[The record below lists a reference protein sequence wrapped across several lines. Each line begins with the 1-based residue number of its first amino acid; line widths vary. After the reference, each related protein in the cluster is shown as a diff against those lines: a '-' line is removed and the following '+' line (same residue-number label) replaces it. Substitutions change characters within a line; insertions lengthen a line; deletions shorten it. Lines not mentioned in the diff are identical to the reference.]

1 MSELT
6 GLNTLASPSD
16 VGSDGYTGPYIS
28 NNKFQ
33 TSVEFGEHEA
43 ANELA
48 YLSRMH
54 DTAYAHWEDRKHREA
69 ADRLYNER
77 AQQIVGRFP
86 HLAGNAVMYGN
97 YAKRQFED
105 AATYATFGLPGLV
118 YWGAVNM
125 YNENKML
132 NGTYLKKERDAV
144 LQLYSRDPE
153 ASKYE
158 KWAYGK
164 DGAGPVK
171 GRREA
176 SSGGQMQTR
185 QGGAS
190 TLARL
195 SNAVDPQPAKSAQH
209 SKQRVGD
216 SENAAASN
224 HPVQPRSQTGGRGRG
239 ILRWFSKKKN
249 KVYVRDVDEHKKDKT
264 KNEKNHKIGNINK
277 NINKGAKTISN
288 AERIKN
294 DPSVLEAAELIEKLD
309 KLKML
314 EKFVFTKH

>member
-1 MSELT
+1 MSELV
-6 GLNTLASPSD
+6 GLNTFASPSD

-28 NNKFQ
+28 DNKFQ

-43 ANELA
+43 TSELA

-54 DTAYAHWEDRKHREA
+54 DTAYAHWKDRDHREA

-97 YAKRQFED
+97 YAKRQAED

-118 YWGAVNM
+118 YWGAKNM

-132 NGTYLKKERDAV
+132 NGTYLKKEKEAV

-153 ASKYE
+153 ARKYE

-171 GRREA
+171 GKRPSD
-176 SSGGQMQTR
+176 SSGGQTQTR
-185 QGGAS
+185 QGEAS
-190 TLARL
+190 ALARL
-195 SNAVDPQPAKSAQH
+195 SNAVDPQSTKSAQQKKH
-209 SKQRVGD
+209 TADD
-216 SENAAASN
+216 SENKSGSN
-224 HPVQPRSQTGGRGRG
+224 HLVQPRSQTSGKGRKF
-239 ILRWFSKKKN
+239 LQWFSRKKN
-249 KVYVRDVDEHKKDKT
+249 KVYVRDVDEQKKDKT
-264 KNEKNHKIGNINK
+264 KKQKNHKNW
-277 NINKGAKTISN
+277 
-288 AERIKN
+288 
-294 DPSVLEAAELIEKLD
+294 
-309 KLKML
+309 
-314 EKFVFTKH
+314 